1 MGNCLAPKESSK
13 KKEFVESKANVETL
27 KALYEINMKVLGS
40 GSYGK
45 VFLAKNKKDETI
57 QIAIKV
63 INKKNMSEDDL
74 ISMKSEISVM

>member
-1 MGNCLAPKESSK
+1 
-13 KKEFVESKANVETL
+13 
-27 KALYEINMKVLGS
+27 MKVLGS

-63 INKKNMSEDDL
+63 IKKKNMSEEDL
-74 ISMKSEISVM
+74 LGIKREITIMQ